1 MKSLLRASALVF
13 SAAFS
18 IVVAA
23 DSAPLRVMSCNVR
36 LSAANDGE
44 DAWPKRREF
53 LLETIAR
60 YAPDLIG
67 FQEVLEDQHDAIVER
82 MTGYGFSGVARND
95 GKRSGEWSNV
105 GFRKDRFELLDS
117 ATFWLS
123 EQPEVPGSKSWDA
136 AITRIC
142 TWVQLR
148 EKTTGREFYFA
159 NTHFDHRGVVARV
172 EAARL
177 ISARLSQLASGGPM
191 ILTGDFN
198 VTEDTPPYAT
208 LVRPET
214 PGAIKWIDAFRV
226 VHPTRSPDEASFHG
240 FNGTT
245 KGSRIDFVFHTAH
258 FSPLGAAINRSQ
270 KEGRYP
276 SDHYPVTAELR
287 FR

>member
-1 MKSLLRASALVF
+1 MKPLLWLLAV
-13 SAAFS
+13 AFS
-18 IVVAA
+18 FAVPLAGAA
-23 DSAPLRVMSCNVR
+23 EAAPLRVMSYNVR

-44 DAWPKRREF
+44 DAWPKRSDF
-53 LLETIAR
+53 LFETIAR

-67 FQEVLEDQHDAIVER
+67 FQEVLADQHDAIVAR

-95 GKRSGEWSNV
+95 GKRAGEWSNI
-105 GFRKDRFELLDS
+105 GYRKDRFELIDS

-123 EQPEVPGSKSWDA
+123 EQPEVPGSKSWDT

-142 TWVQLR
+142 SWVKLR
-148 EKTTGREFYFA
+148 EKSTGKEFFYA

-172 EAARL
+172 EAAKL
-177 ISARLSQLASGGPM
+177 ISARLSKLAAGGPM

-214 PGAIKWIDAFRV
+214 PGAIKWIDAFRA
-226 VHPTRSPDEASFHG
+226 VHPKRSPEEASFHG
-240 FNGTT
+240 FKGGT

-258 FSPLGAAINRSQ
+258 FTPLGAAIDRSE
-270 KEGRYP
+270 KNGRFP

-287 FR
+287 FK